1 MLVCF
6 TSLKDKINAPPT
18 NPDEQ
23 YIPKSLSRIIDL
35 KEKTKSG
42 VFTKKKKHVLK
53 EGDLKPNKK
62 PDFVQRRGESNKSLL
77 RRVEL
82 ACESAIQE
90 ASFER
95 KYGVEIKKNPE
106 TGKVVD
112 IVKRKKDEID
122 ILMRKA
128 RKEKGKPQKKTVKK
142 VTTEPRLTK
151 AEKRKQK
158 LKEKKEKKLQG
169 QVNDFDKYKD
179 NVKFGEI
186 VHEPPNLI
194 LPKKGAKALAARVS

>member
-1 MLVCF
+1 M
-6 TSLKDKINAPPT
+6 KDKINAPPT

-42 VFTKKKKHVLK
+42 VFTKKKKQVLK
-53 EGDLKPNKK
+53 DVDLKSNNKQE
-62 PDFVQRRGESNKSLL
+62 FVQRRGESDKSLL

-90 ASFER
+90 AAFEK

-122 ILMRKA
+122 VLMRKA
-128 RKEKGKPQKKTVKK
+128 RKEKLKPAKKIVKK
-142 VTTEPRLTK
+142 IITEPRLTK
-151 AEKRKQK
+151 AEKRKRK

-169 QVNDFDKYKD
+169 EVNDFDKYKD

-186 VHEPPNLI
+186 VHAPPNLV
-194 LPKKGAKALAARVS
+194 LPKKGAKTLVARVS